1 MISQPGWSTQ
11 VLVNCLNQPKSPWSK
26 FWPKKTPMWGFCN
39 NTLRSCPKKH
49 VRPQN
54 DVFYK
59 TKRGFVLVLGVFRR
73 RGIPGKHRVETHG
86 VFPSGLTITPIGPL
100 EGEKRFKKPST
111 FRNSRWLVPRK
122 KTHRVF
128 KALRK
133 NMFFCK
139 SCCFFFR
146 FFCRDLE
153 SIASNC
159 WRFQCSLSSLA
170 VGMEGISWK
179 ANRIC
184 AKKRGPCLMM
194 GFSHLPVTYPWK
206 RHQQFGTDFPS
217 DHTDQHKRLF
227 SYVHCTLGTFPYE
240 RRLFWATRRVEVLLI
255 SNVPKIWLPSS
266 LV

>member
-1 MISQPGWSTQ
+1 MILYEVAPKNMSGHKMTFSTKPKE
-11 VLVNCLNQPKSPWSK
+11 VL
-26 FWPKKTPMWGFCN
+26 FWCF
-39 NTLRSCPKKH
+39 
-49 VRPQN
+49 
-54 DVFYK
+54 
-59 TKRGFVLVLGVFRR
+59 GVFRR

-139 SCCFFFR
+139 SCWFFFFR

-159 WRFQCSLSSLA
+159 
-170 VGMEGISWK
+170 
-179 ANRIC
+179 
-184 AKKRGPCLMM
+184 
-194 GFSHLPVTYPWK
+194 
-206 RHQQFGTDFPS
+206 
-217 DHTDQHKRLF
+217 
-227 SYVHCTLGTFPYE
+227 
-240 RRLFWATRRVEVLLI
+240 
-255 SNVPKIWLPSS
+255 
-266 LV
+266 